1 MIKKCFYLQS
11 TFHLEHELSRSKPTE
26 YFAKATGKL
35 EADFVEADVDKSTK
49 PKPTQVSMS
58 V

>member
-35 EADFVEADVDKSTK
+35 EADFVEADVDK
-49 PKPTQVSMS
+49 
-58 V
+58 